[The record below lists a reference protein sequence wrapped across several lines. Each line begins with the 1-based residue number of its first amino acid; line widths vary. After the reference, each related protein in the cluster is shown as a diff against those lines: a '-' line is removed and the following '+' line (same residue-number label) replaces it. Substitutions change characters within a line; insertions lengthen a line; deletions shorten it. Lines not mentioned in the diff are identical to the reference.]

1 MRKMVRN
8 IGNSSMFPL
17 LLSILLEQIT
27 GDIRMVLCHSCPAL
41 VQNTKKRKGLDT
53 FYAGG

>member
-1 MRKMVRN
+1 MVRN

-17 LLSILLEQIT
+17 LLSILLKQIT